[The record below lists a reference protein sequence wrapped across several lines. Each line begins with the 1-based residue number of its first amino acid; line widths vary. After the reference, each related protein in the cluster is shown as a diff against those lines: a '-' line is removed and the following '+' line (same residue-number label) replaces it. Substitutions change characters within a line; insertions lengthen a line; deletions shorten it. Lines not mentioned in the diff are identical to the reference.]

1 MLLPFVLLL
10 GYYYCN
16 CYGFCC
22 YCYYCYCCLAML
34 RNKSTGMT
42 AADERLSVV
51 EYCSIVELLLL
62 LLVLLFLGDIA
73 AATALET
80 LENRSKEAPMA
91 L

>member
-1 MLLPFVLLL
+1 
-10 GYYYCN
+10 
-16 CYGFCC
+16 
-22 YCYYCYCCLAML
+22 ML

-62 LLVLLFLGDIA
+62 LLLFLGDIA
-73 AATALET
+73 AATLET
-80 LENRSKEAPMA
+80 LENRSKDTPTP

>member
-1 MLLPFVLLL
+1 
-10 GYYYCN
+10 
-16 CYGFCC
+16 
-22 YCYYCYCCLAML
+22 ML

-62 LLVLLFLGDIA
+62 LLVLFLGEIA
-73 AATALET
+73 AATLET
-80 LENRSKEAPMA
+80 LENRSKDTPMP